1 VTAPYFTAMSLASID
16 PAGSEWHELRA
27 VLEELP
33 ELGGPPLDVQP
44 LPGGLT
50 NRNYRVVTHARR
62 EVVVRL
68 SAEQSSLLQIDRD
81 AEYRNAVAASRAGV
95 GPDVAGYLPGRG
107 VLAIEWIDGRTFSS
121 ADLDD
126 TANLERVAAACRQL
140 HAGPRFANDFDMF
153 TVQRR
158 YLDLVLDRGFR
169 LPRDYVEFMPQVDQ
183 IRSALTVRHE
193 GYVPCHND
201 LLAAN
206 MVDDGERIW
215 FIDYEYAGNNEACFE
230 LGNIWSE
237 ANLSIDRLDE
247 LVAAYYGSPSRAKV
261 ARARLLGLMSKY
273 GWTLWASIQAGTSD
287 VDFDFWA
294 WGMEKYERAIAEFR
308 GPDLATL
315 IEDVQQAS

>member
-1 VTAPYFTAMSLASID
+1 MD
-16 PAGSEWHELRA
+16 PAASEWPEMRA
-27 VLEELP
+27 ILDDLP
-33 ELGGPPLDVQP
+33 DLAGPPMDVQP

-50 NRNYRVVTHARR
+50 NRNYRVITHGGR
-62 EVVVRL
+62 EVVVRI

-95 GPDVAGYLPGRG
+95 GPDVTGYLPGRG

-126 TANLERVAAACRQL
+126 TANLARVAVTCRQL

-169 LPRDYVEFMPQVDQ
+169 LPRDYVEFMPKVDQ

-215 FIDYEYAGNNEACFE
+215 FIDYEYAGNNDACFE

-237 ANLSIDRLDE
+237 ANLSLDHLDE
-247 LVAAYYGSPSRAKV
+247 LVAAYYGRESRAKV

-273 GWTLWASIQAGTSD
+273 GWTLWASIQDGTSD

-308 GPDLATL
+308 GPDFATL
-315 IEDVQQAS
+315 IAEVQQTQ

>member
-1 VTAPYFTAMSLASID
+1 MTAPYFATMSLASMD
-16 PAGSEWHELRA
+16 PAAPEWPEMGAILDEMPDLAGSPR
-27 VLEELP
+27 
-33 ELGGPPLDVQP
+33 DVQP

-50 NRNYRVVTHARR
+50 NRNYRVITHRGR
-62 EVVVRL
+62 EIVVRL

-81 AEYRNAVAASRAGV
+81 AEYRNAVAASQAGV

-126 TANLERVAAACRQL
+126 TANLERVAATCRQL

-193 GYVPCHND
+193 GCVPCHND

-215 FIDYEYAGNNEACFE
+215 FIDYEYAGNNDACFE

-237 ANLSIDRLDE
+237 ANLSLDHLDE
-247 LVAAYYGSPSRAKV
+247 LVAAYYGHQSRAKV

-273 GWTLWASIQAGTSD
+273 GWTLWASIQDGTSD

-308 GPDLATL
+308 GPDFATL
-315 IEDVQQAS
+315 IAEVQQTQ

>member
-1 VTAPYFTAMSLASID
+1 MTAPYFATMSLASMD
-16 PAGSEWHELRA
+16 PAASEWPEMRA
-27 VLEELP
+27 ILDDLP
-33 ELGGPPLDVQP
+33 DLAGPPLGVQP

-50 NRNYRVVTHARR
+50 NRNYRVITHRGR
-62 EVVVRL
+62 EIVVRL

-81 AEYRNAVAASRAGV
+81 AEYRNAVAASHAGV

-107 VLAIEWIDGRTFSS
+107 VLVIEWIDGRTFSS

-126 TANLERVAAACRQL
+126 TANLERVAATCRRL
-140 HAGPRFANDFDMF
+140 HKGPRFGNDFDMF

-169 LPRDYVEFMPQVDQ
+169 LPRDYVEFMPKVDQ

-215 FIDYEYAGNNEACFE
+215 FIDYEYAGNNDACFE

-237 ANLSIDRLDE
+237 AKLSLDHLDE
-247 LVAAYYGSPSRAKV
+247 LVSAYYGRRSRAKV

-273 GWTLWASIQAGTSD
+273 GWTLWASIQDGTSD

-308 GPDLATL
+308 GPDFATL
-315 IEDVQQAS
+315 IAEVQQTQ

>member
-1 VTAPYFTAMSLASID
+1 VTAPYFATMSLASTE
-16 PAGSEWHELRA
+16 PAGSVWPEMRA
-27 VLEELP
+27 ILDDLP
-33 ELGGPPLDVQP
+33 DLAGPPLDVQA

-50 NRNYRVVTHARR
+50 NRNYRVVTASRR
-62 EVVVRL
+62 EVVVRV
-68 SAEQSSLLQIDRD
+68 SAEQSTLLQIDRD
-81 AEYRNAVAASRAGV
+81 AEHRNAVAASRAGV
-95 GPDVAGYLPGRG
+95 GPDVAGYVPGRG
-107 VLAIEWIDGRTFSS
+107 VLAIEWIDGRTFST

-126 TANLERVAAACRQL
+126 AANLARVAATCRQL
-140 HAGPRFANDFDMF
+140 HESPRFANDFDMF
-153 TVQRR
+153 IVQRR

-169 LPRDYVEFMPQVDQ
+169 LPRDYVEFMPKVDQ

-206 MVDDGERIW
+206 MIDDGERIW
-215 FIDYEYAGNNEACFE
+215 FIDYEYAGNNDACFE

-237 ANLSIDRLDE
+237 ADLSLDHLDE
-247 LVAAYYGSPSRAKV
+247 LVAAYYGRRSRAKV

-273 GWTLWASIQAGTSD
+273 GWTLWASIQDGTSD

-308 GPDLATL
+308 GPDFATL
-315 IEDVQQAS
+315 IADVQQTQ

>member
-1 VTAPYFTAMSLASID
+1 VTAPYFATMSLASTE
-16 PAGSEWHELRA
+16 PAGSVWPEMRA
-27 VLEELP
+27 ILDDLP
-33 ELGGPPLDVQP
+33 DLAGPPLDVQA

-50 NRNYRVVTHARR
+50 NRNYRVVTASRR
-62 EVVVRL
+62 EVVVRV
-68 SAEQSSLLQIDRD
+68 SAEQSTLLQIDRD
-81 AEYRNAVAASRAGV
+81 AEHRNAVAASRAGV
-95 GPDVAGYLPGRG
+95 GPRVAGYLPGRG
-107 VLAIEWIDGRTFSS
+107 VLAIEWIDGRTFST

-126 TANLERVAAACRQL
+126 AANLARVAATCRQL
-140 HAGPRFANDFDMF
+140 HESPRFANDFDMF
-153 TVQRR
+153 IVQRR

-169 LPRDYVEFMPQVDQ
+169 LPRDYVEFMPKVDQ

-206 MVDDGERIW
+206 MIDDGERIW
-215 FIDYEYAGNNEACFE
+215 FIDYEYAGNNDACFE

-237 ANLSIDRLDE
+237 ADLSLDHLDE
-247 LVAAYYGSPSRAKV
+247 LVAAYYGRRSRAKV

-273 GWTLWASIQAGTSD
+273 GWTLWASIQDGTSD

-308 GPDLATL
+308 GPDFATL
-315 IEDVQQAS
+315 IADVQQTQ